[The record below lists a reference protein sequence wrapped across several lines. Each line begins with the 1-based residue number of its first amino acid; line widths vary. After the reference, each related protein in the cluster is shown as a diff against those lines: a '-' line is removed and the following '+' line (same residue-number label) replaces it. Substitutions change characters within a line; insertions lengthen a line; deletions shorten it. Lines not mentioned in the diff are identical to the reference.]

1 MSAQSTA
8 AMTVPGKGLAVGTHI
23 TGPPAQQPASQG
35 LSTLPLT
42 EHEADVRDMSSS
54 TRRLTGVAGRWSAA
68 NPWTAIAAWIGAVAV
83 LMVAGHLAGTLQL
96 PYGAQNV
103 GPSGQAEQMI
113 GRDFP
118 RHAVEDVLFDSPSL
132 RIGDPAYRAAIRDV
146 LARIQATGRVTQVQS
161 PLDSRFANQIS
172 ATRHAALLQ
181 FRITGGVKDSAVN
194 VVPVLAAVHAAAVRY
209 PRIQIAE
216 TGDASISKAVND
228 TVLTDLRRAEA
239 LSFPITL
246 LVLLI
251 AFGALVAAV
260 LPLGL
265 ATMSIL
271 AANGLVAFTSHLSG
285 VTEQATSVMLLIG
298 LAVGVDYSMFYVKRQ
313 REERAAGRPVLDA
326 IEVAAAT
333 SGRSVLISGL
343 TVLLAM
349 AGMFLTG
356 SKIFYGMGQATM
368 IVVAVAVVGSLT
380 LLPALLALLGDKVDK
395 GQLRAVRRLR
405 RPAGQSRVWGA
416 ILDRV
421 LARPAASAVAAGT
434 VLVVLALPALRLHTA
449 TPGASDLPQNAAA
462 LQTFNRVQHVFP
474 GGGSPAIVVIEA
486 PDVTSPAVLAAGA
499 AFERAALASG
509 QMHQPI
515 TVIPSPSLTAAIIQV
530 PLAGTGEDAA
540 SVAALATLRDKV
552 IPATLGK
559 VPGVRVAV
567 TGQTAGTSDFNNL
580 MRDRAPWVFGFV
592 LLLAFMLLL
601 VSFRSL
607 VIPATAVILNLLSV
621 AAAYGVIVALFQWGW
636 GQAALG
642 FTSEHAV
649 ASWLPLFLFVI
660 LFGLSMDYHVFI
672 LSRIRESYDRTRR
685 TDLAVAHGIRTTAG
699 VITAAAVVMVFVFL
713 TFATLSMVQLK
724 QMGVGLAVA
733 VLLDATLVRAVLLPA
748 AMKMLGARNW
758 YLPRW
763 LGWLPRISAA
773 TVPARPLQ
781 PAEQPP
787 AERVGASRA

>member
-1 MSAQSTA
+1 MDNS
-8 AMTVPGKGLAVGTHI
+8 
-23 TGPPAQQPASQG
+23 
-35 LSTLPLT
+35 
-42 EHEADVRDMSSS
+42 
-54 TRRLTGVAGRWSAA
+54 RRLTGVAGRWSATH
-68 NPWTAIAAWIGAVAV
+68 PWLAISVWLGCV
-83 LMVAGHLAGTLQL
+83 LALLATGHLVGTRQL
-96 PYGAQNV
+96 GDADQSV
-103 GPSGQAEQMI
+103 GQSGRAEQMI
-113 GRDFP
+113 SRDFA
-118 RHAVEDVLFDSPSL
+118 RHAAEQVMFESTNL
-132 RIGDPAYRAAIRDV
+132 RVSSPAYRAAIEDV
-146 LARIQATGRVTQVQS
+146 LTRVKATGLVTEVQS
-161 PLDSRFANQIS
+161 PLDRRFANQIS
-172 ATRHAALLQ
+172 ANGRAALLQ
-181 FRITGGVKDSAVN
+181 FQITGTMADSAARVA
-194 VVPVLAAVHAAAVRY
+194 PVLAAVHAAAVAN
-209 PRIQIAE
+209 PRVQIAE
-216 TGDASISKAVND
+216 TGAASINKAVND
-228 TVLTDLRRAEA
+228 TVLGDLHRAEA

-246 LVLLI
+246 VVLLI
-251 AFGALVAAV
+251 AFGALVAAL
-260 LPLGL
+260 LPIGL
-265 ATMSIL
+265 ALMAIL

-285 VTEQATSVMLLIG
+285 VTVQASSVMLLIG

-421 LARPAASAVAAGT
+421 LARPAASAVAAGL

-499 AFERAALASG
+499 ALERAALATG

-515 TVIPSPSLTAAIIQV
+515 TVIPSPSLTAAVIQV

-540 SVAALATLRDKV
+540 SVAALATLRDKI

-601 VSFRSL
+601 VSFRAL

-713 TFATLSMVQLK
+713 TFATLSMVSLK
-724 QMGVGLAVA
+724 EMGVGLAVA
-733 VLLDATLVRAVLLPA
+733 VLLDATVVRAVLLPA
-748 AMKMLGARNW
+748 
-758 YLPRW
+758 
-763 LGWLPRISAA
+763 
-773 TVPARPLQ
+773 
-781 PAEQPP
+781 
-787 AERVGASRA
+787 